1 MARKKTPKPQEEEEE
16 EASTSSSEHEAMD
29 EQVSDDDEEEEEE
42 EESSEEEEAS
52 TSSSE
57 EASPANYNP
66 SGESCSFALP
76 DLVSFN
82 THQMNPAKLY
92 NKPSSNSDYG
102 SCTIASSLVVN
113 EDVLMNKAIGGAR
126 QLLTELWKLDSERVE
141 GGFVMARL
149 PSRSGRDCYVFPR
162 MLVSVFFAAA
172 TAAAPSSLARHQY

>member
-29 EQVSDDDEEEEEE
+29 EQVSDDDD
-42 EESSEEEEAS
+42 EESSEEEEESEEEDAS

-57 EASPANYNP
+57 EASPANDNP

-82 THQMNPAKLY
+82 THQMNPAQLY
-92 NKPSSNSDYG
+92 NKPSSSPHYG

-149 PSRSGRDCYVFPR
+149 PSRSGRDGYVLPR
-162 MLVSVFFAAA
+162 MLVSELL
-172 TAAAPSSLARHQY
+172 SL